1 MSIHPSLGSS
11 EKGKKHRTVLRRGER
26 LKMML
31 DKGQWKE
38 GDKIF
43 GLPKV
48 KIVRMKIKKEK
59 AEKVATTAEGTVG
72 AAPAAGATA
81 ATKPAAAA
89 KPAAETKSAKK

>member
-11 EKGKKHRTVLRRGER
+11 EKGKKHRTVLGRGER

-38 GDKIF
+38 GDKVF

-59 AEKVATTAEGTVG
+59 AEKVAAEGTVG
-72 AAPAAGATA
+72 AAPAAA
-81 ATKPAAAA
+81 AAPAA
-89 KPAAETKSAKK
+89 KPGAAKPGAEAKTGKK